1 MADSREHTGESAAPR
16 RPVPDHLAYRACR
29 ENIISLLRKRPETAN
44 VVVPACPDWTVQ
56 DLVAHLLGI
65 CTNTLKSLGEPQAP
79 RPAGKPALSDLLDEW
94 AWKGQR
100 SEELLAASGQW
111 FGPLVLDVF
120 THELDLRSAI
130 DEPAPDDHPAYPG
143 ALNIALGGLSSSVQ
157 ARGLP
162 PLRFEISAADW
173 SGGAGGSVATVRAQ
187 PYDMYRSAT
196 GRRSHR
202 QISELSWNVPADP
215 WLPAF
220 AWGPFNPPAHAVEDA
235 IGVMR

>member
-1 MADSREHTGESAAPR
+1 MGRALLTVLFLAAALAAAP
-16 RPVPDHLAYRACR
+16 
-29 ENIISLLRKRPETAN
+29 T
-44 VVVPACPDWTVQ
+44 
-56 DLVAHLLGI
+56 
-65 CTNTLKSLGEPQAP
+65 
-79 RPAGKPALSDLLDEW
+79 
-94 AWKGQR
+94 
-100 SEELLAASGQW
+100 LAADA
-111 FGPLVLDVF
+111 P
-120 THELDLRSAI
+120 T
-130 DEPAPDDHPAYPG
+130 DEPAPTDHPAYPG

-173 SGGAGGSVATVRAQ
+173 SDGAGESVATLRAQ

-202 QISELSWNVPADP
+202 QIAELSWSVPAEP

-220 AWGPFNPPAHAVEDA
+220 AWGPFNPPAQAVEKA